1 MKRGSSK
8 AKRQAVGRSSPTACS
23 ALELTGY
30 EANLVLF
37 AFDDYF
43 GTDNEGTVRDT
54 RTLDTLENLQ
64 RLRNALFKAHDHEP
78 NNVRTCGET
87 AAGSP

>member
-1 MKRGSSK
+1 MPSKNTKSKRPVV
-8 AKRQAVGRSSPTACS
+8 RRTSPPCCS
-23 ALELTGY
+23 ALKLTGY

-54 RTLDTLENLQ
+54 RALDTLDNLQ
-64 RLRNALFKAHDHEP
+64 RLRNALFAAHDHEP
-78 NNVRTCGET
+78 NPTGQTRRDD
-87 AAGSP
+87 